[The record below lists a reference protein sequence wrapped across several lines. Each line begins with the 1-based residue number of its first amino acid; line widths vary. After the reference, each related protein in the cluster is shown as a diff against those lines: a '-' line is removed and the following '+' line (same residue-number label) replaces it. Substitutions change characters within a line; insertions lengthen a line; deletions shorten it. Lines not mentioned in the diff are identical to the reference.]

1 MAKKH
6 QIFTTELLKWYQHN
20 ARQLPW
26 RAEKKPYEVWLSEII
41 LQQTRMAQG
50 LPYYKRFLA
59 AYPTVQD
66 LANSTE
72 KEVLRLWQ
80 GLGYYT
86 RARNLHKCAQHV
98 TTHLKGIFPQRY
110 ADLIKL
116 PGIGP
121 YTAAA
126 IASIAFNEPVA
137 TIDGN
142 VYRVLARIFGIEKDI
157 SLPNVQTYFSAL
169 AHSLMTYNRPGD
181 FNQALMEFGALCCT
195 PKKPH
200 CHECPFAKIC
210 VANQKQ
216 KQHLLPVKGRKVK
229 IKRRYFYYFMITFK
243 DKIFFKKRLPGD
255 IWCGLYDFYLIE
267 QAQATTLAKLDTPL
281 LAAIRQAGIIIKPYE
296 KVYQHQ
302 LTHQRITATFFY
314 LEVKAQLLKEIKKT
328 DLVAVHQKEI
338 ATTPMP
344 ILIVQFLATQYP
356 YKGSDLD
363 E

>member
-1 MAKKH
+1 MTKKH

-20 ARQLPW
+20 ARELPW
-26 RAEKKPYEVWLSEII
+26 RAEKKPYEIWLSEII

-50 LPYYKRFLA
+50 VPYYKRFLA
-59 AYPTVQD
+59 AYPTVED

-86 RARNLHKCAQHV
+86 RARNLYKCAQYV
-98 TTHLKGIFPQRY
+98 ATHLKGIFPHRY

-142 VYRVLARIFGIEKDI
+142 VYRVLARIFGIQKDI
-157 SLPNVQTYFSAL
+157 SVPNAQTDFRAL
-169 AHSLMTYNRPGD
+169 AHSLMAYNRPGD
-181 FNQALMEFGALCCT
+181 FNQALMEFGALRCT
-195 PKKPH
+195 PRKPH
-200 CHECPFAKIC
+200 CQACPFAKIC
-210 VANQKQ
+210 VANQTQ
-216 KQHLLPVKGRKVK
+216 TQHLLPVKGRKVK
-229 IKRRYFYYFMITFK
+229 IKKRYFYYFLITCK
-243 DKIFFKKRLPGD
+243 DNLYFKKRLPGD

-267 QAQATTLAKLDTPL
+267 KAHAARLSELDTPL
-281 LAAIRQAGIIIKPYE
+281 LAAIRKAGIIIKPYE

-302 LTHQRITATFFY
+302 LTHQRITATFFH
-314 LEVKAQLLKEIKKT
+314 LEMKAPLLQALKKT
-328 DLVAVHQKEI
+328 DLVAVHQKDI

-356 YKGSDLD
+356 YKRQDLA

>member
-1 MAKKH
+1 MEKKYR
-6 QIFTTELLKWYQHN
+6 IFTTELLKWYQHN
-20 ARQLPW
+20 ARELPW
-26 RAEKKPYEVWLSEII
+26 RAAKKPYEVWLSEII

-86 RARNLHKCAQHV
+86 RARNLYKCAQYI
-98 TTHLKGIFPQRY
+98 TTHLGGVFPHRY

-157 SLPNVQTYFSAL
+157 SLPNVQTDFRAL
-169 AHSLMTYNRPGD
+169 AHALMAYRRPGD
-181 FNQALMEFGALCCT
+181 FNQALMEFGALRCT
-195 PKKPH
+195 PRSPD
-200 CHECPFAKIC
+200 CEGCPFAKLC
-210 VANQKQ
+210 VANQTQ

-229 IKRRYFYYFMITFK
+229 IRRRYFYYFLITFK
-243 DKIFFKKRLPGD
+243 DKIFLKKRLPGD

-267 QAQATTLAKLDTPL
+267 SAHAVSLAELDSPL
-281 LAAIRQAGIIIKPYE
+281 LAAIRQAGIMIKPYA

-302 LTHQRITATFFY
+302 LTHQRITATFFR
-314 LEVKAQLLKEIKKT
+314 LEVKAQLLKSIKKT
-328 DLVAVHQKEI
+328 DLIAVHEEEM
-338 ATTPMP
+338 ATIPMP
-344 ILIVQFLATQYP
+344 ILLVQFLASQCL
-356 YKGSDLD
+356 YKG
-363 E
+363 